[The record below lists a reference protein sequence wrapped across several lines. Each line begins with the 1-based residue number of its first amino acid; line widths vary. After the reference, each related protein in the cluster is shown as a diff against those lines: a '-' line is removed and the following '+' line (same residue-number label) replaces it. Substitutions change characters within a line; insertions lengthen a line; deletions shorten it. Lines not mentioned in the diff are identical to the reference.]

1 MRCYRSRFRKTK
13 ALAVPDSAGAL
24 ILSARKEGFMSTTQ
38 SHVGCRILVEAEEFE
53 DFGGWTLDSQFGLRA
68 PILIA
73 DETLEHEGSRDGKK
87 DDARA
92 VEFNEAYRRRK
103 YVATV
108 VSDGMGLGRLSCDVG
123 EGVEGTGRTLA
134 KARADWRQKA
144 LLNQ

>member
-1 MRCYRSRFRKTK
+1 VRCYRSRFRKTK

-38 SHVGCRILVEAEEFE
+38 SHVDCGILVEAEEFE

-87 DDARA
+87 MTQSGQWNSTSLSTATWGKALKERGGRS
-92 VEFNEAYRRRK
+92 RRR
-103 YVATV
+103 VQIGDRRHTI
-108 VSDGMGLGRLSCDVG
+108 D
-123 EGVEGTGRTLA
+123 
-134 KARADWRQKA
+134 Q
-144 LLNQ
+144 